1 MHFRL
6 FIPAFWWHQ
15 VTSTEQAISVNI
27 FWGDAGVNSY
37 LSKVMV
43 NSFVYGSRHLSTDLM

>member
-43 NSFVYGSRHLSTDLM
+43 NSFCFTAVVTYLQI